1 MIALERLVKQFPVL
15 LERKRTKERLSMN
28 AVARELGCS
37 RHTYYLIVKKKH
49 VPKLPIFMAGVT
61 WINDG
66 KEMMCKL

>member
-1 MIALERLVKQFPVL
+1 
-15 LERKRTKERLSMN
+15 MN